1 MFNTPSSSVHVS
13 DSIVFENVIVFPGRP
28 RPEVLIDTGSITS
41 TNACETDVFRGC
53 HPIFVLAY
61 NPMRISRAVLLCF
74 SFDLLAWTGP
84 VCRSH
89 CGDQSRDGNGPE
101 RSTGGGCHP
110 GTDGFSALDSLD
122 GGYSPL
128 RGHGSKRK
136 RGRGPP
142 LPSRSGVKRQA
153 TRIFACPFYLHDRLR
168 HSECLNIRLTRLSD
182 VRQHLLE
189 RAHNQVVHCPVCGT
203 TFAGRTAEARRRRD
217 AHVQAE
223 TCEPSPSPLDFPGIT
238 EDEEQR
244 IREIARNTRTTQ
256 YTEVQRW
263 YMIWDF
269 LFPGEQRPDS
279 PFLTDVPDIQRVVD
293 WRNVIFGNDLWLE
306 LPTEPW
312 TTAMRL
318 EEQRSGMF
326 NFIDSFIVQARG
338 LVGQN
343 AAPVEDDHGAD
354 SSSFIEVDTPD
365 PSGPTANLR
374 VASVASFDSSLPV
387 EASRPRYLSP
397 VSPTL
402 SRQSCHS
409 RALGQ
414 ADSGT
419 LEMPADSASISFRP
433 LNDPAVEVPQ
443 GVTPEEATDI
453 SDPTIPS
460 LVFEDFSAED
470 FILGFPLPW
479 AFSMPGNDDAGPGD
493 AGPDDNHAPPG
504 GGGQLGGRH

>member
-1 MFNTPSSSVHVS
+1 MFNKPSSSINVS
-13 DSIVFENVIVFPGRP
+13 DSIVSENVIVFSGPP
-28 RPEVLIDTGSITS
+28 RPEVLIDTGSIAS
-41 TNACETDVFRGC
+41 TTACETDVFRGC
-53 HPIFVLAY
+53 HPRFVLAY
-61 NPMRISRAVLLCF
+61 NPMRISRVALLCF
-74 SFDLLAWTGP
+74 PFDLLAWIGR

-89 CGDQSRDGNGPE
+89 CGDQSRDGNGTE
-101 RSTGGGCHP
+101 RSACGGCGP
-110 GTDGFSALDSLD
+110 GTDAFSALDSLER
-122 GGYSPL
+122 GYSTL
-128 RGHGSKRK
+128 RSHGSKRK

-142 LPSRSGVKRQA
+142 LRSRSGVKRQA
-153 TRIFACPFYLHDRLR
+153 TRLFACPFYLHDRLR

-223 TCEPSPSPLDFPGIT
+223 ICEPSPSPLDFPGIT
-238 EDEEQR
+238 EDEGQR

-293 WRNVIFGNDLWLE
+293 WRNVIFGNELWRE

-312 TTAMRL
+312 TTAMAH

-326 NFIDSFIVQARG
+326 NFIDSFIAQARG

-365 PSGPTANLR
+365 PSGTTVNLR

-387 EASRPRYLSP
+387 ESSRPRYLSP

-402 SRQSCHS
+402 SSQSRRVHT
-409 RALGQ
+409 LDQ
-414 ADSGT
+414 VDSGT
-419 LEMPADSASISFRP
+419 REFPADAAPISPRP
-433 LNDPAVEVPQ
+433 LNDSAVEVAQ
-443 GVTPEEATDI
+443 DVQQDVTPEEATDI
-453 SDPTIPS
+453 SDPTDPLLIFD
-460 LVFEDFSAED
+460 FEVEP
-470 FILGFPLPW
+470 LGFPY
-479 AFSMPGNDDAGPGD
+479 
-493 AGPDDNHAPPG
+493 
-504 GGGQLGGRH
+504 